1 MKTKTIL
8 PGVWMSAGAIVLA
21 VAASAMAVEP
31 SGIPP
36 LDAAT
41 INRMKEV
48 HARFEGRKG
57 TLALFGDSIT
67 VSLAF
72 WAPLAYE
79 CRNMSPEMEHAVRV
93 VKSYM
98 QPECWRDWRGPE
110 FGNEGR
116 TTIRWAFD
124 NIDGWLKR
132 LQPETTVIMFGTN
145 DLNDLGEEEY
155 REKLETV
162 VRRCLDHGTV
172 VILTTIPPR
181 HGFAEKAARF
191 AEIVRTTAD
200 KLSVPLIDYHAE
212 ILKRRP
218 DDWDGTLDQFQ
229 GYETYEVPTLIAR
242 DGIHPSNPQR
252 LMGDFSPEALRTSGF
267 GLRNY
272 LTVLRYAEV
281 IQTILKSDKPESQR
295 QLTP

>member
-1 MKTKTIL
+1 MNAPKTPLVGLTFVVVLGLLVGAKTKGDES
-8 PGVWMSAGAIVLA
+8 P
-21 VAASAMAVEP
+21 P
-31 SGIPP
+31 IPP

-41 INRMKEV
+41 IEHMRQV
-48 HARFEGRKG
+48 HARFDGRKG

-79 CRNMSPEMEHAVRV
+79 CRNMPPEMERAVHI

-98 QPECWRDWRGPE
+98 LPECWRDWRGPE

-116 TTIRWAFD
+116 TTIRWAFE
-124 NIDGWLKR
+124 NIDGWLTR
-132 LQPETTVIMFGTN
+132 LRPETAVIMFGTN
-145 DLNDLGEEEY
+145 DLNDLDEQEY
-155 REKLETV
+155 REKLRAV
-162 VRRCLDHGTV
+162 VEKCLNRGTI

-181 HGFAEKAARF
+181 HGRAEKAVRF
-191 AEIVRTTAD
+191 AQIAREVAEQL
-200 KLSVPLIDYHAE
+200 KVPLIDYHAE

-218 DDWDGTLDQFQ
+218 EDWDGADEKFQ
-229 GYETYEVPTLIAR
+229 GYETYEVPTLISR
-242 DGIHPSNPQR
+242 DGVHPSNPKSM
-252 LMGDFSPEALRTSGF
+252 MGDFSEEALRTSGF

-281 IQTILKSDKPESQR
+281 IEKVLQVPQE
-295 QLTP
+295 

>member
-1 MKTKTIL
+1 MNSTKRPRL
-8 PGVWMSAGAIVLA
+8 AVVLVIVLGL
-21 VAASAMAVEP
+21 VEGPKTRGDESSA
-31 SGIPP
+31 IPP

-41 INRMKEV
+41 IEHMREV

-79 CRNMSPEMEHAVRV
+79 CRNMPPEMERAVRI

-98 QPECWRDWRGPE
+98 VPECWRDWRGPE

-116 TTIRWAFD
+116 TTIRWAFE
-124 NIDGWLKR
+124 NIDGWLTR
-132 LQPETTVIMFGTN
+132 LQPETAVIMFGTN
-145 DLNDLGEEEY
+145 DLNDLGEQEY
-155 REKLETV
+155 REKLRAV
-162 VRRCLDHGTV
+162 VEKCLNRGTV

-181 HGFAEKAARF
+181 HGRVEKAAQF
-191 AEIVRTTAD
+191 ARIAREVAD
-200 KLSVPLIDYHAE
+200 QLKVPLIDYHAE

-218 DDWDGTLDQFQ
+218 DDWDGAGDKFQ
-229 GYETYEVPTLIAR
+229 GYETYEVPTLISR
-242 DGIHPSNPQR
+242 DGVHPSNPQSM
-252 LMGDFSPEALRTSGF
+252 MGDFSEEALRTSGF

-281 IQTILKSDKPESQR
+281 IEKVLQIPR
-295 QLTP
+295 